1 MSAHLYGYYLNLRNT
16 LTEVGIAV
24 CSLHIENFRAVE
36 HLSIENLEVEQTG
49 NETYDAARPI
59 TWYKQRLSYDDDN
72 NDTTPEI
79 SISKFRSFY
88 TALDHNSSDYN
99 SNTNYR
105 TLIKNAVLW
114 ALESAALSSKNLE
127 FNQIKIVPNPVK
139 DKFEIYLPS
148 STEYISAAIYNS
160 LGQLILED
168 NLTTLNEGSGI
179 LEFDM

>member
-88 TALDHNSSDYN
+88 TALDHNSSD
-99 SNTNYR
+99 
-105 TLIKNAVLW
+105 
-114 ALESAALSSKNLE
+114 
-127 FNQIKIVPNPVK
+127 
-139 DKFEIYLPS
+139 
-148 STEYISAAIYNS
+148 
-160 LGQLILED
+160 
-168 NLTTLNEGSGI
+168 
-179 LEFDM
+179 